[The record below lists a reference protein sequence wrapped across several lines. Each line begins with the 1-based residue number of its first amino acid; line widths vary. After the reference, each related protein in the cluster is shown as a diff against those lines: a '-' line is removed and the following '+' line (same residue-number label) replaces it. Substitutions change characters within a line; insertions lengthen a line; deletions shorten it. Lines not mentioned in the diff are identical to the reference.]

1 MKAFIVIVVAGIF
14 IYTLAADLKKKQRV
28 KRHPRLDQNGF
39 AHITVQGKDYKF
51 NPLDANLDEL
61 DKVISE
67 TRAKLE
73 VLQKDNRC
81 WTEQA
86 NILFGHQ
93 KAGTELEKAGNL
105 EAAIKEYEAAVA
117 YGHEADKMGV
127 NQYYYSLERL
137 CIIYR
142 KLRLYDKEI
151 ATIEA
156 ALAEYINDKD
166 RERMTA
172 RLDKAVSLKQKSE

>member
-1 MKAFIVIVVAGIF
+1 MWLF
-14 IYTLAADLKKKQRV
+14 KKKPKQETVVVNGKTYSIDLSNDKLDKIISESRV
-28 KRHPRLDQNGF
+28 K
-39 AHITVQGKDYKF
+39 
-51 NPLDANLDEL
+51 
-61 DKVISE
+61 
-67 TRAKLE
+67 LE
-73 VLQKDNRC
+73 ALQKENHR

-86 NILFGHQ
+86 NVLFGHQ
-93 KAGTELEKAGNL
+93 KAGIELEKEGRL
-105 EAAIKEYEAAVA
+105 EAAIEEYEAAVA
-117 YGHEADKMGV
+117 YGREADKMGV

-151 ATIEA
+151 ATIKA

-172 RLDKAVSLKQKSE
+172 RLDKAVLLKQKQR

>member
-1 MKAFIVIVVAGIF
+1 M
-14 IYTLAADLKKKQRV
+14 KKKRGA
-28 KRHPRLDQNGF
+28 KRHPRLDQDGF
-39 AHITVQGKDYKF
+39 AHITIQGKDYKF
-51 NPLDANLDEL
+51 NPLDVNLDEL
-61 DKVISE
+61 DKVMSE
-67 TRAKLE
+67 TQAKFE
-73 VLQKDNRC
+73 ELQKENHR

-93 KAGTELEKAGNL
+93 QAGIELEKEGRL
-105 EAAIKEYEAAVA
+105 EAAIEEYEASVA
-117 YGHEADKMGV
+117 YGREADKMRI

-172 RLDKAVSLKQKSE
+172 RLDKAVSLKQKQR

>member
-1 MKAFIVIVVAGIF
+1 M
-14 IYTLAADLKKKQRV
+14 
-28 KRHPRLDQNGF
+28 
-39 AHITVQGKDYKF
+39 
-51 NPLDANLDEL
+51 
-61 DKVISE
+61 SE
-67 TRAKLE
+67 TRSKFDE
-73 VLQKDNRC
+73 LQKENHR

-86 NILFGHQ
+86 NVLFGHQ
-93 KAGTELEKAGNL
+93 NRGIELEKEGKL
-105 EAAIKEYEAAVA
+105 EAAIEEYEAAVA
-117 YGHEADKMGV
+117 YGREADKMGV

-172 RLDKAVSLKQKSE
+172 RLDKAVSLKQKQR